1 MRKKKFIIIIGI
13 VIFISVGLILLGT
26 MRGPNPES
34 KFEFV
39 EIERGD
45 IENIVSSTGEL
56 RPVRTVEVG
65 TQVSGTIDKVFADFN
80 DKVEK
85 GQVLAVLDTT
95 LLAASVKEA
104 EANVIKAKSQYE
116 LTLFDFENNLKL
128 YEKDLISEFEMNSF
142 RTSKETTRAS
152 LLSAEANLK
161 RAQANLEYAVI
172 NSPIDGTVID
182 RSIEPGQT
190 VAASF
195 STPTLF
201 IIAEDLSEMEIHVSV
216 DESDI
221 GLIKEGQEVRFT
233 VLAYP
238 EETFSGVVREVRL
251 QPSTIQNVVMY
262 TVIVD
267 SSNEEGLLLPGM
279 TADVEFLIEQRK
291 DVLMVNSST
300 IRFQPTQ
307 KMVEEFQKN
316 RLEQLPDLIKER
328 SQQRMAQ
335 MQHLGEGVS
344 GEGFSAEREIPED
357 MAVLWCINDNEEL
370 DIIPVRTGATD
381 GKNTEIEGI
390 NTQIIEGMKIISKV
404 AQDKDEGAATDSRNI
419 FMPRP
424 PGRH

>member
-13 VIFISVGLILLGT
+13 VIFISIGLILLGT

-104 EANVIKAKSQYE
+104 EANVIKAKNQYE
-116 LTLFDFENNLKL
+116 LALFDFENNLKL

-142 RTSKETTRAS
+142 RTSKETARAS

-238 EETFSGVVREVRL
+238 EETFSGVVREIRL

-267 SSNEEGLLLPGM
+267 ALNEEGLLLPGM
-279 TADVEFLIEQRK
+279 TADVEFLVEQRK
-291 DVLMVNSST
+291 DVLMVNNSVFS
-300 IRFQPTQ
+300 FNPTQ
-307 KMVEEFQKN
+307 EMLIEFRKN
-316 RLEQLPDLIKER
+316 RFEKLPDSLKAINRE
-328 SQQRMAQ
+328 RMAQ
-335 MQHLGEGVS
+335 RQLMSPGGLS
-344 GEGFSAEREIPED
+344 TEREITED
-357 MAVLWCINDNEEL
+357 LKILWSMDGNGNINA
-370 DIIPVRTGATD
+370 IPVRIGATD
-381 GKNTEIEGI
+381 GKNTEIVGTHI
-390 NTQIIEGMKIISKV
+390 PVQEGMRIISKV
-404 AQDKDEGAATDSRNI
+404 TQYKEEETKSNSRNL
-419 FMPRP
+419 FMPGP
-424 PGRH
+424 PGR